1 MDAHEIGFGDD
12 FDVDGFASMGIEK
25 KRFGRELVADLGGDE
40 FCSVVSNGSETELEE
55 EEIVVGCYIENIYK
69 LDIYESGCLDEA
81 VIGRRNLG
89 MPQTKEA
96 SLSASE
102 LMMLREAKLVGVG
115 LITLLHFSFL
125 SFCAASENQPCRPS
139 SCGDIQNISYPF
151 RLKGDPLGC
160 GHPDPAYELACE
172 NSRTI
177 LYGKYHVA
185 EINYDNYTIRVVV
198 VGLEK
203 SNCFSLPLYSLT
215 IDDLYVYEYKY
226 LHEPDTVLLM
236 NCARPIFDQYYIP
249 IVPCNRTDATFS
261 SSQPYAY
268 ALAGG
273 YKQVKDLPYS
283 CTIGST
289 VVTRSFMAV
298 SEPCNLSS
306 SDLQEKLLMGLQ
318 LSFLTSRCLE
328 CTANHSW
335 CKPNFSNNTIRC
347 LDDDRRNWLQ
357 KLKDV
362 LVSVGLFFLIAI
374 IGGRFL
380 LGISCLLGYLIYKF
394 RQRHLSLDDDIE
406 EFLQN
411 HKNLQP
417 IRYSYSHLKK
427 ITNNFKNKLGQGGFG
442 SVYKG
447 ILQSG
452 RIVAVKV
459 LVMSKANGQDFINEI
474 ATIGRIYHV
483 NIVQLVG
490 FCVEGSKWALIY
502 DFMPNGSLDKFIFL
516 KGEKHIPLS
525 WDRLYKIALG
535 VGRGIDYL
543 HQGCDMQI
551 LHFDI
556 KPHNILLDEDFTPK
570 VSDFGLAK
578 LYSTNE
584 SVVSLT
590 AARGTLGY
598 IAPEL
603 FYKNIGHVSYKADVY
618 SFGMLLME
626 MVGKQRHFSRHQEQ
640 DLSELFFPSWIYDQI
655 EQGEDM
661 EMGDVTE
668 DEKKYIWKMVIVA
681 LWCVQMKPMDRPSMS
696 KALDMLDGDV
706 ELLQLPPKPT
716 LYSHEISALDREN
729 KPMGVQ
735 ISSHN
740 ASITISL
747 DGR

>member
-1 MDAHEIGFGDD
+1 MT
-12 FDVDGFASMGIEK
+12 S
-25 KRFGRELVADLGGDE
+25 
-40 FCSVVSNGSETELEE
+40 
-55 EEIVVGCYIENIYK
+55 YII
-69 LDIYESGCLDEA
+69 
-81 VIGRRNLG
+81 
-89 MPQTKEA
+89 
-96 SLSASE
+96 
-102 LMMLREAKLVGVG
+102 
-115 LITLLHFSFL
+115 F
-125 SFCAASENQPCRPS
+125 
-139 SCGDIQNISYPF
+139 
-151 RLKGDPLGC
+151 
-160 GHPDPAYELACE
+160 
-172 NSRTI
+172 
-177 LYGKYHVA
+177 
-185 EINYDNYTIRVVV
+185 VVV
-198 VGLEK
+198 HV
-203 SNCFSLPLYSLT
+203 
-215 IDDLYVYEYKY
+215 DL
-226 LHEPDTVLLM
+226 
-236 NCARPIFDQYYIP
+236 
-249 IVPCNRTDATFS
+249 
-261 SSQPYAY
+261 
-268 ALAGG
+268 
-273 YKQVKDLPYS
+273 
-283 CTIGST
+283 
-289 VVTRSFMAV
+289 
-298 SEPCNLSS
+298 
-306 SDLQEKLLMGLQ
+306 
-318 LSFLTSRCLE
+318 
-328 CTANHSW
+328 
-335 CKPNFSNNTIRC
+335 
-347 LDDDRRNWLQ
+347 
-357 KLKDV
+357 
-362 LVSVGLFFLIAI
+362 LVIAI

-380 LGISCLLGYLIYKF
+380 LGISCLFGYLIYKF
-394 RQRHLSLDDDIE
+394 RRRHLSLDDDIE

-427 ITNNFKNKLGQGGFG
+427 ITNNFRNKLGQGGFG

-474 ATIGRIYHV
+474 ATIGRIHHV

-516 KGEKHIPLS
+516 KGEKNIPLS
-525 WDRLYKIALG
+525 WDKLYKIA
-535 VGRGIDYL
+535 VEVEHMIEYL
-543 HQGCDMQI
+543 YQGCDMQI

-626 MVGKQRHFSRHQEQ
+626 MVGKQRHFSRHQEE
-640 DLSELFFPSWIYDQI
+640 DLSELFFPSWIYDRI

-681 LWCVQMKPMDRPSMS
+681 LWCVQMKPVDCPSMS
-696 KALDMLDGDV
+696 KVLDMLEGGV

-716 LYSHEISALDREN
+716 LYCHEISALDLEN
-729 KPMGVQ
+729 KPMGVP